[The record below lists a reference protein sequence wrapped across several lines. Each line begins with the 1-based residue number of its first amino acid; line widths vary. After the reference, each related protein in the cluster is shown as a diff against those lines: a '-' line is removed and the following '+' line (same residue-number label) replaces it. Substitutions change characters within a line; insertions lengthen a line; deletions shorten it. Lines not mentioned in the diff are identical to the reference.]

1 MLTMYTQIDNVKERT
16 EDFAVKGFF
25 EWKESDNAA
34 HIIWNYMQVEL
45 IYDPSKN
52 DDVCEDPW
60 KKLADFL
67 AKVIINHAGELDFD
81 ALMSEKE

>member
-1 MLTMYTQIDNVKERT
+1 ME
-16 EDFAVKGFF
+16 
-25 EWKESDNAA
+25 
-34 HIIWNYMQVEL
+34 VEL

-67 AKVIINHAGELDFD
+67 TKVIINHAGELDFD